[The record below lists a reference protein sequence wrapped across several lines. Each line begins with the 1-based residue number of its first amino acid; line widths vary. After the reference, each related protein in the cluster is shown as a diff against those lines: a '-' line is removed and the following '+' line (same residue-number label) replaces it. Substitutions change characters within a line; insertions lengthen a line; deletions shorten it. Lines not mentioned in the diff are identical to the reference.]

1 MKKNCANGLSYLDVR
16 LIDQLSCL
24 VLAAFLDINAKY
36 IQISNIENDI
46 LRGVDAIYRT
56 NGDQEGDF
64 KIAIDFTVS
73 GQFIESKF
81 NNVFPDGTKLIKWY
95 RKDKPVGFIVVHIAE
110 ALIMRVLEHLEYTV
124 FSNTSEPNLP
134 RRDVI
139 KMEIRDKVLQALYL
153 VDRSPAH
160 IIRLHT
166 WISNPQT
173 DKFQQTFQEAF
184 TKLTKKIG

>member
-1 MKKNCANGLSYLDVR
+1 MKRNYANGLSYPDVR

-24 VLAAFLDINAKY
+24 VLAAFLDINAKD

-56 NGDQEGDF
+56 NGDPEGDF

-81 NNVFPDGTKLIKWY
+81 ARVCTDGTKLIEWN
-95 RKDKPVGFIVVHIAE
+95 RKYASVGFIVVQITE
-110 ALIMRVLEHLEYTV
+110 ALIMKVLVYLEHSA

-139 KMEIRDKVLQALYL
+139 KGEIRDKVLRQLYQE
-153 VDRSPAH
+153 DASPRH
-160 IIRLHT
+160 IIRLYT
-166 WISNPQT
+166 
-173 DKFQQTFQEAF
+173 
-184 TKLTKKIG
+184 